1 MRRSD
6 SIFDSRAERAVFE
19 SLDSRFGGAG
29 RLVPQLPL
37 SKLIE
42 LDGQD
47 VLTAAEVGFFYK
59 TNVDFTFADED
70 GRPLFSIEFD
80 GIGGGYSRAGIYV
93 PQRPTGDPRREWK
106 FDFKLRLAREVGY
119 PLLILSFDEAGPL
132 ADGESLT
139 VLDGIVGHLLANTKA
154 PEIIRERLAEGQHE
168 LDQYDDDLRFEMA
181 QDLVWGA
188 EIEAEL
194 EYDPL
199 SRGLSELQGEFDCH
213 GFGTKWLYDPPI
225 ADLEFGIASLPTPS
239 QIERRARLIKLANRV
254 GAEAE
259 VWSHSQDRRT
269 RETVWIRNVAGDLGT
284 MEIIAERVALYRAFR
299 RLRDQLG
306 KAPAAA

>member
-181 QDLVWGA
+181 QDLVWGPRSRPSLSTTRCRA
-188 EIEAEL
+188 DCLSCKESLIATDSERSGSTT
-194 EYDPL
+194 PL
-199 SRGLSELQGEFDCH
+199 LLIWSSGLPVSPPPHRSRGGR
-213 GFGTKWLYDPPI
+213 G
-225 ADLEFGIASLPTPS
+225 
-239 QIERRARLIKLANRV
+239 
-254 GAEAE
+254 
-259 VWSHSQDRRT
+259 
-269 RETVWIRNVAGDLGT
+269 
-284 MEIIAERVALYRAFR
+284 
-299 RLRDQLG
+299 
-306 KAPAAA
+306 